1 MYVGVRWIRMDGQSL
16 PSNSYE
22 NNGELFIQNVYFHEK
37 KQIFFLYY
45 VGELFIQNVKPSD
58 GGRYGCQA
66 LDPNGRVIYTA
77 ITNLVI
83 SCKF

>member
-1 MYVGVRWIRMDGQSL
+1 MDFRGRKNFIFPFNNFIVGVRWIRMDGQSL

-22 NNGELFIQNVYFHEK
+22 NN
-37 KQIFFLYY
+37 
-45 VGELFIQNVKPSD
+45 GELFIQNVKPSD

-83 SCKF
+83 SCKLKYTF

>member
-1 MYVGVRWIRMDGQSL
+1 MDRQSL

-22 NNGELFIQNVYFHEK
+22 NN
-37 KQIFFLYY
+37 
-45 VGELFIQNVKPSD
+45 GELFIQNVKPSD

-83 SCKF
+83 SCKLKHALFLKHMNNTY

>member
-1 MYVGVRWIRMDGQSL
+1 MDGQSL

-22 NNGELFIQNVYFHEK
+22 NNGELFIQNV
-37 KQIFFLYY
+37 
-45 VGELFIQNVKPSD
+45 KPSD

-66 LDPNGRVIYTA
+66 LNPNGRVIYTA

-83 SCKF
+83 SCKLKCNFLKSIFIYFNKMLFF

>member
-1 MYVGVRWIRMDGQSL
+1 MYSCVAGVRWIRMDRQSL

-22 NNGELFIQNVYFHEK
+22 NN
-37 KQIFFLYY
+37 
-45 VGELFIQNVKPSD
+45 GELFIQNVKPSD

-83 SCKF
+83 SCKLKSKLSI